1 MTREEFEKLQIGD
14 KVRHSF
20 GSVGVV
26 VSKDEQTYSLKDGG
40 FDGGDG
46 LDVVSFAWNE
56 GEIVSNDT
64 PVWIKQY
71 NRHERRKYNAINRK
85 LWNRKI
91 KNSY

>member
-14 KVRHSF
+14 KVRHPL

-26 VSKDEQTYSLKDGG
+26 VSKDKMTYSLKDGLLDNG
-40 FDGGDG
+40 NG

-64 PVWIKQY
+64 PVYDKAY
-71 NRHERRKYNAINRK
+71 NRHERRKLKAINRK
-85 LWNRKI
+85 K
-91 KNSY
+91 

>member
-14 KVRHSF
+14 KVRHPF

-26 VSKDEQTYSLKDGG
+26 VSKDEMTYSLKDGLLDNG
-40 FDGGDG
+40 NG

-64 PVWIKQY
+64 PVYDKAY
-71 NRHERRKYNAINRK
+71 NRHERRKLKAINRK
-85 LWNRKI
+85 K
-91 KNSY
+91 

>member
-14 KVRHSF
+14 KVHHSF

-56 GEIVSNDT
+56 GEIVSKDT
-64 PVWIKQY
+64 PVWTKQY

-85 LWNRKI
+85 LWNKKI